1 MNINTANPLVYV
13 VHFIQVYSY
22 GTVGCLRTNNKSKLN
37 SLRGD
42 TNGSGA
48 VMLYLQQVLY
58 FRILLFIS
66 WKEWV
71 KFKTKA
77 IVNYKTRSN
86 KDFSLKEYL

>member
-42 TNGSGA
+42 TNWFRGCHA
-48 VMLYLQQVLY
+48 VPPTSAVFQDSFVY
-58 FRILLFIS
+58 
-66 WKEWV
+66 
-71 KFKTKA
+71 
-77 IVNYKTRSN
+77 
-86 KDFSLKEYL
+86 